1 MYLLDLPAVLR
12 RVPALPIVEEP
23 GWKVR
28 GHGGMRSVDT
38 IACHHTAGPK
48 TGDHPSLPVVRD
60 GRPGL
65 DGPLAHLFIARSGV
79 IHIIAAGLCYHAGQV
94 KQVEYANARAIGLEA
109 EAAGVPGV
117 VTDWPDVQVRAY
129 AQVCAALCIG
139 YHLDPADVLAHKEIC
154 YPTGR
159 KSDPNFDMGT
169 FRMRVARELDILTD
183 SSRGGGRPIVPA
195 PRPRIDGRPV
205 LQRGNHRP
213 SDSVRILQTRLAT
226 LGWNPGPADGVF
238 GPRVADA
245 VHGLQVAAGLVAD
258 GIVGPRTWKALDGGQ
273 RPRITLSRV
282 VGPPDRGDVVRAV
295 QRELIRVGAKLP
307 RWGADGVAGE
317 EFTMAVLWVQAR
329 AGVHRDGLVGAGTVP
344 ALGGVWAGPR

>member
-12 RVPALPIVEEP
+12 RVPALRIIEEP
-23 GWKVR
+23 GWKTR

-65 DGPLAHLFIARSGV
+65 PGPLAQLVLARSGAV
-79 IHIIAAGLCYHAGQV
+79 HIIAAGLCYHAGQV
-94 KQVEYANARAIGLEA
+94 RRVEYANSRTIGIEA

-129 AQVCAALCIG
+129 AQVCAALCLG
-139 YHLDPADVLAHKEIC
+139 YNLDPADVLGHKEIC
-154 YPTGR
+154 YPVGR
-159 KSDPNFDMGT
+159 KSDPNFDMSV
-169 FRMRVARELDILTD
+169 FRGRVARDLDILAG
-183 SSRGGGRPIVPA
+183 SSRGGDRPTVPA
-195 PRPRIDGRPV
+195 PAPVGGRPV

-213 SDSVRILQTRLAT
+213 SVSVRGLQRRLT
-226 LGWNPGPADGVF
+226 NLGWNPGPDDGVF
-238 GPRVADA
+238 GPRVAAA
-245 VHGLQVAAGLVAD
+245 VHGLQVAAGLVPD
-258 GIVGPRTWKALDGGQ
+258 EVVGPRTWKALDGGQ
-273 RPRITLSRV
+273 RPRITLHRV
-282 VGPPDRGDVVRAV
+282 VGPPDRGDLVRAV

-317 EFTMAVLWVQAR
+317 EFTAAVLWVQAR
-329 AGVHRDGLVGAGTVP
+329 ADVHPDGNVGASTVP
-344 ALGGVWAGPR
+344 ALGGVWTGPR